1 MISHVNG
8 TVLAIGDDRIDVSL
22 GPIALTVQVP
32 GTVAHAAQLG
42 HNIALSTTM
51 IVREDA
57 ITLYGFADSVSRDDF
72 LILLSVSGIGPRLAL
87 AIVATLPPAALRAAI
102 SGGNV
107 GTLTSVSGVGKKS
120 AERMVIELRDRLP
133 HVPTQGG
140 VAPAVPAQWQ
150 EQVRT
155 ALHGLGWNPRDAQA
169 AVEQVAQETFADGAS
184 VADQPLQSL
193 LRAALRSLDRS

>member
-1 MISHVNG
+1 MISNVNG

-32 GTVAHAAQLG
+32 GTVAHTAQLG
-42 HNIALSTTM
+42 QNIVLSTTM

-57 ITLYGFADSVSRDDF
+57 ITLYGFSDAVSRDDF

-107 GTLTSVSGVGKKS
+107 ATLTSVSGVGKKS

-133 HVPTQGG
+133 HIPTQSG
-140 VAPAVPAQWQ
+140 ASPAVPAQWQ

-169 AVEQVAQETFADGAS
+169 AVEQVAQETFADGAA